1 MSKMKKTY
9 KLLYSLI
16 FALGLGVVSCN
27 DDLAMPPVPVPEA
40 GETGIG
46 TWDNPMTA
54 AQVLAGFVNDSIAQP
69 WATGYIVGYCNTA
82 VSNTMSAASAVLDPN
97 GCTVATNILIS
108 YKNPLDEAQRAT
120 LTWEDCAT
128 VQLPSGPVRNA
139 LNLSDNPDRFGEL
152 VTLRGT
158 TGSKYCGA
166 YGIRSVSDYV
176 WGDKG
181 KESTEPEIAPV
192 PYLWQGWDTSSD
204 FNTYRQEGWQIRTVS
219 GSVLGWGIATNN
231 NQNYIVATAYSAPAN
246 EGPYEDWLVSPAVN
260 IDNSV
265 TKTLTFTMRS
275 GYKGDDSTMEV
286 WLMKDNEPVQQL
298 QANIPEAP
306 ADGYSEWATTT
317 IDLSSLSGVYK
328 VAWRY
333 RTEHG
338 GRNCTAYC
346 LDNINIGG
354 APEVIYAGLDGSAAG
369 INWTYENINLG
380 GLSTIWSWTERNG
393 GHYLYGTAYSGG
405 SREALAYAVSPVI
418 DLTGMT
424 RIRAQF
430 EHAAY
435 YQRNIKQL
443 CGFVVRIAGESEWTQ
458 LTIPNWPAAGNWNF
472 AKSGEI
478 DLSAFEGKQ
487 IQVGF
492 KYASTA
498 QNADSWEI
506 RNFQI
511 TGKSK

>member
-181 KESTEPEIAPV
+181 KE
-192 PYLWQGWDTSSD
+192 
-204 FNTYRQEGWQIRTVS
+204 
-219 GSVLGWGIATNN
+219 
-231 NQNYIVATAYSAPAN
+231 
-246 EGPYEDWLVSPAVN
+246 
-260 IDNSV
+260 
-265 TKTLTFTMRS
+265 
-275 GYKGDDSTMEV
+275 
-286 WLMKDNEPVQQL
+286 
-298 QANIPEAP
+298 
-306 ADGYSEWATTT
+306 
-317 IDLSSLSGVYK
+317 
-328 VAWRY
+328 
-333 RTEHG
+333 
-338 GRNCTAYC
+338 
-346 LDNINIGG
+346 
-354 APEVIYAGLDGSAAG
+354 
-369 INWTYENINLG
+369 
-380 GLSTIWSWTERNG
+380 
-393 GHYLYGTAYSGG
+393 
-405 SREALAYAVSPVI
+405 
-418 DLTGMT
+418 
-424 RIRAQF
+424 
-430 EHAAY
+430 
-435 YQRNIKQL
+435 
-443 CGFVVRIAGESEWTQ
+443 
-458 LTIPNWPAAGNWNF
+458 
-472 AKSGEI
+472 
-478 DLSAFEGKQ
+478 
-487 IQVGF
+487 
-492 KYASTA
+492 
-498 QNADSWEI
+498 
-506 RNFQI
+506 
-511 TGKSK
+511 